1 MSYFNDIYAKRVN
14 RYGIDYQSR
23 IQGER
28 EHLFDLYLEK
38 SIYRVNFEYNN
49 EEVAGSF
56 EKYRQDDT
64 ETLHYLL
71 TKINVN
77 IPAGTILELPDKDGI
92 YKPWLVYYI
101 ERIKASGYNRYI
113 MLRLTH
119 YITWRG
125 RDKQL
130 HSSWVYMY
138 GQENNMLKDELRSR
152 SRMDTL
158 YTENLKMSFFIMPIN
173 EFINKDDY
181 IEIGTGALKEAY
193 VVTGYDRQSSEGIEY
208 VTVDPQYIRDSTPP
222 PVQQEGDNPDD
233 YYWFNGGTQ

>member
-125 RDKQL
+125 RDK
-130 HSSWVYMY
+130 
-138 GQENNMLKDELRSR
+138 
-152 SRMDTL
+152 
-158 YTENLKMSFFIMPIN
+158 
-173 EFINKDDY
+173 
-181 IEIGTGALKEAY
+181 
-193 VVTGYDRQSSEGIEY
+193 
-208 VTVDPQYIRDSTPP
+208 
-222 PVQQEGDNPDD
+222 
-233 YYWFNGGTQ
+233 